1 MSATIRG
8 VASYYIWTKGGDSY
22 PGSPNSRDTVIGVDG
37 RRYTSDQAT
46 IWRWRKVFQHD
57 FSARMDWSL
66 KEFKDANHN
75 PVAVVNGDSGKEP
88 LVINAKVGTPV
99 TLSAAGTSTDPSNG
113 LVFEALSEVPPQDRK
128 RGHAGDG
135 FGPWLEP
142 PSRLPRSRLGVPAF
156 PAGAR
161 RVGAGRWQ
169 GGQIHLLTALF
180 RSHCRSGGPAL
191 AECGPFL
198 ACFLCDRSAAGSV
211 VSAFDG
217 KTESQC
223 PHGRLYFEPLTQALA
238 VAVLSTVCDEH
249 LRKTRAAAVPP
260 GIRRAIQYLETDF
273 ANDFSIAELAALA
286 QLSRS
291 HYTWHHRR
299 SRGWSI
305 SSPNLWTY

>member
-1 MSATIRG
+1 MDSAGKFRAHLAG
-8 VASYYIWTKGGDSY
+8 N
-22 PGSPNSRDTVIGVDG
+22 PGNDR
-37 RRYTSDQAT
+37 
-46 IWRWRKVFQHD
+46 
-57 FSARMDWSL
+57 
-66 KEFKDANHN
+66 ANT
-75 PVAVVNGDSGKEP
+75 E
-88 LVINAKVGTPV
+88 
-99 TLSAAGTSTDPSNG
+99 PSNG

-211 VSAFDG
+211 VPAFDG